1 MIRKTESDIKM
12 KKGQIYQGVAG
23 EIRFPNR
30 TVVTTEDGEVCMV
43 PNAITG
49 QKIEFRVT
57 KARNKNYEG
66 QLLKVLERSEMET
79 ARDVCP
85 HFGVCG
91 GCLYQSIP
99 YIQQMRIKEYQV
111 RQLLNEVT
119 EGYKWEG
126 IKASPVQYAYRNK
139 MEYSFGNET
148 LDGPLTVG
156 LHRRGG
162 FYDIVPVR
170 DCRIADDDFKQILTY
185 TQLYFRAA
193 GVPFYHKLRHTGIL
207 RHLLVRKGLK
217 TGEIMV
223 ALVTTS
229 EELDLSVYTE
239 TLKSLTLQGELVS
252 VLHMIN
258 DDPADMVKAERTEI
272 LYGRDYIYEE
282 LLDLRFKIT
291 PFSFFQTNTYGAEVI
306 YETVRGY
313 LESTKDKKVYDLYSG
328 TGTIAQVLAPAAKK
342 VIGVEIV
349 PEAVEAARENAA
361 MNGLENCEFL
371 SGDVLKVIDGIEEK
385 PDLIILDPPREGINP
400 KALNKIIAFGVDK
413 IVYISCKPTSLARDL
428 KVFTEQGYT
437 LERACCV
444 DMFVG
449 TQNIET
455 IALLKKNADAAEAA
469 P

>member
-1 MIRKTESDIKM
+1 M
-12 KKGQIYQGVAG
+12 KKSILAAAALAAIAFSLEASALDTGVA
-23 EIRFPNR
+23 P
-30 TVVTTEDGEVCMV
+30 EV
-43 PNAITG
+43 
-49 QKIEFRVT
+49 
-57 KARNKNYEG
+57 
-66 QLLKVLERSEMET
+66 
-79 ARDVCP
+79 
-85 HFGVCG
+85 
-91 GCLYQSIP
+91 
-99 YIQQMRIKEYQV
+99 
-111 RQLLNEVT
+111 
-119 EGYKWEG
+119 
-126 IKASPVQYAYRNK
+126 
-139 MEYSFGNET
+139 
-148 LDGPLTVG
+148 
-156 LHRRGG
+156 
-162 FYDIVPVR
+162 
-170 DCRIADDDFKQILTY
+170 
-185 TQLYFRAA
+185 
-193 GVPFYHKLRHTGIL
+193 
-207 RHLLVRKGLK
+207 KGLK

-455 IALLKKNADAAEAA
+455 IALLKKNADTPEET